1 MSDFAF
7 NNYCI
12 HCDKLCQTSSVYCS
26 EECKLIELQ
35 QSLNSLNI
43 NNSNNNNDNITS
55 LNIYNHHHH
64 HKQPS
69 TSSNTSTSNL
79 LLSRSNEFTQLSE
92 LVSPLLT
99 PALYHQLQLQQ
110 QLQIQIQQEHNNQ
123 ALYPDHTTA
132 SPFMLNQEVEVET
145 TDDYYDL
152 NYFDLNYSVKS
163 NTNYTKE
170 TSNGNGNNN
179 SNSNNNSSSN
189 SLSSASKSTS
199 NDLLNSTSHNYR
211 KWLTTAL

>member
-43 NNSNNNNDNITS
+43 NSSNNNNDNIIS
-55 LNIYNHHHH
+55 LNIYNHH

-110 QLQIQIQQEHNNQ
+110 QLQLQIQQEHNNQ

-163 NTNYTKE
+163 NINYTKE
-170 TSNGNGNNN
+170 TNSGSGN
-179 SNSNNNSSSN
+179 SNSNSNSSSN
-189 SLSSASKSTS
+189 SLSSVSKSTS